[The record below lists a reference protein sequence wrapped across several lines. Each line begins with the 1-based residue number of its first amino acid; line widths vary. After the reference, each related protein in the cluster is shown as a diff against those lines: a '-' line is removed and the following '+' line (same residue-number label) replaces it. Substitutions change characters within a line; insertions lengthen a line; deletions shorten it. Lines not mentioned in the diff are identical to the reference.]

1 MVAATITPTM
11 SFPSPYY
18 HLAQQQSQQLLLLLL
33 LYPGEYTQPMYYD
46 KLPSINLSQTS
57 HASHT
62 NHTNHTSHNQSNQPN
77 QSNQSNPN
85 QSNQSNQPN
94 QPNQSSLNNQSH
106 TPQSH
111 HHTQGHHQSHN
122 QSHQPQHQ
130 HQLLQYPQHHMPV
143 DYYYYSQHMLPQSK
157 PFTSLASPYNPYTMG
172 YGNYLAES
180 YAAPVES
187 KRQIDYTQLVS
198 YTNSTVSRRRRR
210 STPPSAPLEVM
221 YPCGQ
226 CGKVFQ
232 KLYNLKSHMR
242 THLREKPYA
251 CLVCGKT
258 FARSHDMRRHQLLH
272 EGKKNFKCE
281 GYLKDGVT
289 KWGCGRLFAR
299 SDALTRHFRT
309 ETGWLCIKPFM
320 DEARSLGLY
329 TDASQAIVDAT
340 AHNLPMLTPG
350 SEPSTTSSAVDGEDN
365 VETEYSQA
373 TVYPSQTQI
382 LTPEQTYS
390 ESTMTRKL
398 VDSK

>member
-18 HLAQQQSQQLLLLLL
+18 HLSSQQSQQLFLQ
-33 LYPGEYTQPMYYD
+33 YPEYTQPMFHYGD
-46 KLPSINLSQTS
+46 KHQLPSINLSQQS
-57 HASHT
+57 QNQLNQPSQNQT
-62 NHTNHTSHNQSNQPN
+62 NQNQLNQNQSNQN
-77 QSNQSNPN
+77 QQAPH
-85 QSNQSNQPN
+85 
-94 QPNQSSLNNQSH
+94 LHQSH
-106 TPQSH
+106 QSH
-111 HHTQGHHQSHN
+111 AHQSHHQSHP
-122 QSHQPQHQ
+122 SHQI
-130 HQLLQYPQHHMPV
+130 LQYPQHVPM
-143 DYYYYSQHMLPQSK
+143 DYYYYQHMLPSQSK
-157 PFTSLASPYNPYTMG
+157 PYSLTNPNNPYTMG
-172 YGNYLAES
+172 YGNYLTES
-180 YAAPVES
+180 YAPPAAES
-187 KRQIDYTQLVS
+187 KRQIDYSQLVS
-198 YTNSTVSRRRRR
+198 FTNSTVSRRRRR

-221 YPCGQ
+221 YPCAQ

-329 TDASQAIVDAT
+329 TDATQAILDAT
-340 AHNLPMLTPG
+340 SHHLPMLTPG

-365 VETEYSQA
+365 VDSEYSK
-373 TVYPSQTQI
+373 TTIYPSQTQI
-382 LTPEQTYS
+382 LTPEQSY
-390 ESTMTRKL
+390 ESTLTRKL

>member
-18 HLAQQQSQQLLLLLL
+18 HLAQQQSQQSLSLSLS
-33 LYPGEYTQPMYYD
+33 YPGEYTQPMYYD
-46 KLPSINLSQTS
+46 KLPSINLSQTIKS
-57 HASHT
+57 
-62 NHTNHTSHNQSNQPN
+62 
-77 QSNQSNPN
+77 
-85 QSNQSNQPN
+85 SNQSNQPN
-94 QPNQSSLNNQSH
+94 QLSSNNQSH
-106 TPQSH
+106 TPQSQ
-111 HHTQGHHQSHN
+111 HHTQGHQSHN

-143 DYYYYSQHMLPQSK
+143 DYYYYSQHMSPQSK
-157 PFTSLASPYNPYTMG
+157 PYTSLASPYTPYTMG

-180 YAAPVES
+180 YAAPAES
-187 KRQIDYTQLVS
+187 KRQIDYSQLVS

-210 STPPSAPLEVM
+210 STPPSAPSEVM

-232 KLYNLKSHMR
+232 KSYNLKSHMR
-242 THLREKPYA
+242 THSREKPYA
-251 CLVCGKT
+251 CSVCGKT

-289 KWGCGRLFAR
+289 KWGCGRSFAR

-329 TDASQAIVDAT
+329 TDASQAISDAT
-340 AHNLPMLTPG
+340 AHNLPMSTPG

-373 TVYPSQTQI
+373 TIYPSQTQI